1 MFIYVHDDVTNVH
14 ASMDNIRSAGH
25 VCMLY
30 IYMYVCMYVR
40 IYVCMYVYMYV
51 CTYICMYV
59 RMYYV
64 CMYVCLYIYMIFQL
78 IDSHSLD
85 DLCSAS
91 FLDPLLYSALEGSHS
106 SGLIPNLKLKFKN
119 RPSNLHLSTSC
130 ELMKTLSTLGF
141 QLNRF
146 VTIS

>member
-1 MFIYVHDDVTNVH
+1 MMMLH
-14 ASMDNIRSAGH
+14 ASINNIRSAGH

-51 CTYICMYV
+51 CTY
-59 RMYYV
+59 V
-64 CMYVCLYIYMIFQL
+64 CMYVYVYIYMIFQL

-130 ELMKTLSTLGF
+130 ELMKMLSTLGF

>member
-1 MFIYVHDDVTNVH
+1 MMMLQMYMHQWTILGVQD
-14 ASMDNIRSAGH
+14 MC
-25 VCMLY
+25 VCCTY
-30 IYMYVCMYVR
+30 ICM
-40 IYVCMYVYMYV
+40 YVCMYVYMYV

-59 RMYYV
+59 RMYMYV
-64 CMYVCLYIYMIFQL
+64 CMYMYVYVYIYMIFQL

-130 ELMKTLSTLGF
+130 ELMKTLSILRF

>member
-1 MFIYVHDDVTNVH
+1 MYAVHIYV
-14 ASMDNIRSAGH
+14 
-25 VCMLY
+25 C
-30 IYMYVCMYVR
+30 MYVCTYICMYVR

-51 CTYICMYV
+51 RTYV
-59 RMYYV
+59 L

-130 ELMKTLSTLGF
+130 ELMKMLSTLGF